1 MGHEAFAVDAADP
14 RAPAQAVW
22 DRMSVEERREVLASL
37 PTEIPRKT
45 LPEGDAH
52 RIPKAR
58 ALEALDEYFRRIGRR
73 VYLGSE
79 LPVYYPDEAMFAPDL
94 IAVVDV
100 DPREREAWVVSD
112 EGRGLDVVIEVL
124 VSGERAK
131 DLRRNVERLARLGI
145 PEYFI
150 YEPRK
155 RRLSGHRL
163 PAAGSKTYEPI
174 VPQGGRWRSVLL
186 DLDLV
191 LDGGRLRF
199 FHGSAPLLDAQELV
213 SRLSAMVD
221 DAVRRAEDEASRADD
236 EAKRAEDEA
245 KRADDEAKRAEDEA
259 KRADRLAAKL
269 RQLGLDPDA
278 LD

>member
-1 MGHEAFAVDAADP
+1 MGRKTFAVDAADP
-14 RAPAQAVW
+14 RAPSQAVW
-22 DRMSVEERREVLASL
+22 DAMSADDRRELLGSL

-52 RIPKAR
+52 RIPKTR

-100 DPREREAWVVSD
+100 DPRAREAWVVSD
-112 EGRGLDVVIEVL
+112 EGRGIDVAMEVP

-131 DLRRNVERLARLGI
+131 DLRRTVERLARLGI

-150 YEPRK
+150 YEPR
-155 RRLSGHRL
+155 RQRLSGYRL
-163 PAAGSKTYEPI
+163 PTAAARSYEPV
-174 VPQGGRWRSVLL
+174 VPQGGRWRSALL
-186 DLDLV
+186 DLELV
-191 LDGGRLRF
+191 LDGDRLRF

-221 DAVRRAEDEASRADD
+221 DSVRRAEEEAQ
-236 EAKRAEDEA
+236 RAE
-245 KRADDEAKRAEDEA
+245 
-259 KRADRLAAKL
+259 RLAARL